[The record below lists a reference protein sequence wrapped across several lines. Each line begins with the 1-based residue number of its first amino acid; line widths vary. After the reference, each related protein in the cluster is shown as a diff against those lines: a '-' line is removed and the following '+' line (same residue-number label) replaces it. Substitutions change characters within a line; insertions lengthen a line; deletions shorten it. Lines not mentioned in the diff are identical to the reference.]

1 MAKLNNFFALDI
13 SDNSLEI
20 MECQR
25 NFWGKI
31 IIENINRLNIDK
43 GIIVNGSIKNPN
55 ALVKL
60 LKKAISTAK
69 PGKITSRYCLLSIP
83 ENKVFT
89 HIFHVPTNLPDDDI
103 EDFVLNQ
110 AEGII
115 PFNRET
121 VLSDWE
127 IIEEDAKEKQVLYA
141 AAPKKLIND
150 IIAILKRLGVAVL
163 LIELESLSVARALLA
178 KQSAKEASTI
188 VDIGGNFSNITIF
201 DREGL
206 KVTVSLPMA
215 GNHFTREI
223 RLKGKMT
230 LAKAERIKQSKGL
243 RLSQQSVVKGL
254 RHNLNKIIEE
264 IKRSIVY
271 YERKSNRQVKNVLLV
286 GGSIKMPGLLDYF
299 KEKLSIKVIIGN
311 PWYRL
316 RKSGGVLKVFS
327 QKDGPFFSTVM
338 GLILRGSSK
347 NYKKGLNLLP
357 IKSKKTGFIKISQ
370 GNKIEWPKLILLLVI
385 IVVLTLLF
393 IFKDEIQNNKRSL
406 GAPAVQVMERQISF
420 SVSYDEQSITNLQ
433 TSRIKAK
440 TVQQIGAAEAILEDI
455 TPADIF
461 ILADDY
467 LSIINDSDDEVTLV
481 ANSRLSQND
490 MVYYLTD
497 TVRIKVGGSQV
508 AQVRGDG
515 SKPIKLEEGRYNFI
529 ALPAARQEL
538 IYGEKV
544 YEIASLSPEQAVQ
557 IDIIKFAQAQEVL
570 QLAAKA
576 NALTQ
581 LGDGYY
587 LDEPIGT
594 NVQRI
599 KYGRI
604 GNQIVIRG
612 IIEYQFIQ
620 IPANDLL
627 MLTLN
632 NLKDDNITMDSLEKA
647 EVQLL
652 ADNINDI
659 EQTVRVRAL
668 WKIYY

>member
-141 AAPKKLIND
+141 AVPKKLIND
-150 IIAILKRLGVAVL
+150 IIAILKRLGITVL

-254 RHNLNKIIEE
+254 RHSLNKIIEE

-357 IKSKKTGFIKISQ
+357 TKSKKTGFIKISQ

>member
-89 HIFHVPTNLPDDDI
+89 HIFHVPANLPDDDI

-254 RHNLNKIIEE
+254 RHSLNKIIEE